1 MAGLSSHPTAEG
13 AYDNRGASVPALEN
27 FAFPKSFPSTH
38 VRPPRVSEAVSPKQL
53 PETLAPHLLAASR
66 CQTAPMPPLPTVA
79 LDQISCLDV
88 KGPSNHAAMDMTSFN
103 PSVVQ
108 PLTQSGYMQ
117 LNPHTAMPFA
127 MYSMGNLVPLS
138 HVAPCANPPSMV
150 MAGTVGQPNGY
161 APHHQASAGPP
172 PRTDGAMQINN
183 SRDPKAAPT
192 PEASKSPPV
201 QAPIAHGPQ
210 QMAPHKPPCLI
221 CARARQKACQGQG
234 QHLSQ
239 AQSQGQGS
247 NGHGHPTPLPSFW
260 NSLPP
265 FGNLGQHPMNMTPSL
280 VPPAQSKL
288 SQMSTCNITNQQ
300 SAACSYMHNTPP
312 PSRSPTPGIASGVAT
327 YVMSPQGHPHPALIG
342 RPTANHPVC
351 HPSSMCPKPNVNP
364 PMPPTSNPPTSRS
377 GTPVPP
383 TSSANPPAAT
393 TTAAAA
399 AAEPPLPK
407 QPTPPTATTPPPA
420 SPTALAR
427 RKHAQNLLVDVAE
440 TVGEIFPFEEVA
452 RRHGVLPRKVVEAL
466 AAVVQVPL
474 LRCATDK
481 RRAGKLG
488 GERMREYREARKMW
502 MAREAEAGRAG
513 RTAAAGGGGSRGR
526 DDDVAA
532 VGAGAGAGAAERN
545 AQGKDG
551 KEAGVSAPAPAALQL
566 ADMLPPTELPSPLAT
581 ETFTGPW

>member
-1 MAGLSSHPTAEG
+1 MSPETGVQGQRTAPTPAGNGISEPGKAAPAKRTFDEDVQFISSNPVKKRRASGQGPEHPINNVQPVQPPCSSVQANVAATCQAPSTDRSISTGMTGLSSYPTAEG

-27 FAFPKSFPSTH
+27 FAFPKSFPPTY

-53 PETLAPHLLAASR
+53 PETLAPHLLAAGG

-88 KGPSNHAAMDMTSFN
+88 KGPSNHAAMDMASFN

-108 PLTQSGYMQ
+108 PLAQSGYMQ

-127 MYSMGNLVPLS
+127 MYSMGNL
-138 HVAPCANPPSMV
+138 
-150 MAGTVGQPNGY
+150 
-161 APHHQASAGPP
+161 ASAGPP

-210 QMAPHKPPCLI
+210 QMAPHKPP
-221 CARARQKACQGQG
+221 
-234 QHLSQ
+234 
-239 AQSQGQGS
+239 
-247 NGHGHPTPLPSFW
+247 
-260 NSLPP
+260 
-265 FGNLGQHPMNMTPSL
+265 
-280 VPPAQSKL
+280 
-288 SQMSTCNITNQQ
+288 
-300 SAACSYMHNTPP
+300 YMHNTPP

-342 RPTANHPVC
+342 RPPANHPVC
-351 HPSSMCPKPNVNP
+351 HPSSMCPKPNVIP

-383 TSSANPPAAT
+383 TSSASPPAAT

-399 AAEPPLPK
+399 AEPPLAK
-407 QPTPPTATTPPPA
+407 QPTPAAATPPPPA

-502 MAREAEAGRAG
+502 MARKAEAGRAG
-513 RTAAAGGGGSRGR
+513 RAAAAGEGGSRGR
-526 DDDVAA
+526 DDDVVA
-532 VGAGAGAGAAERN
+532 VGAGAGAAERK
-545 AQGKDG
+545 AQGKDR
-551 KEAGVSAPAPAALQL
+551 KEAGVPAPAPAALQL